1 MEGFRVIPPRLPT
14 ASSCLPEVSTRLLR
28 LLALCGVVTVLV
40 AGCATPVY
48 EGSLPWADGW
58 RVGKVSRIEAT
69 AQDLTF
75 YKRRCM
81 PKQLGHSSE
90 RFAIVQWVEVG
101 RSRWTVARLPADVTV
116 VVGESVY
123 VKVWDCSA
131 ALVKR
136 EKS

>member
-1 MEGFRVIPPRLPT
+1 MPALMST
-14 ASSCLPEVSTRLLR
+14 ASTCLPQVSARLLR
-28 LLALCGVVTVLV
+28 WLSLCVVTVLV

-81 PKQLGHSSE
+81 PTQLGRAPE
-90 RFAIVQWVEVG
+90 RFAIVQWREVG
-101 RSRWTVARLPADVTV
+101 RLRWTVARLPADVSV
-116 VVGESVY
+116 VAGETVY

-131 ALVKR
+131 DLVKR

>member
-1 MEGFRVIPPRLPT
+1 MST
-14 ASSCLPEVSTRLLR
+14 ASSCLPQVSARLLHW
-28 LLALCGVVTVLV
+28 LSLCVVTVLV

-69 AQDLTF
+69 AQDLAF

-81 PKQLGHSSE
+81 PTQLGRAPE
-90 RFAIVQWVEVG
+90 RFAIVQWREVG
-101 RSRWTVARLPADVTV
+101 RSRWTVARLPADVSV
-116 VVGESVY
+116 VAGESVY

-131 ALVKR
+131 SLVKR
-136 EKS
+136 EES

>member
-1 MEGFRVIPPRLPT
+1 MIPPRMST
-14 ASSCLPEVSTRLLR
+14 ASSCLPEASARLLR
-28 LLALCGVVTVLV
+28 LLAPCVVTVLV

-69 AQDLTF
+69 AQDLAF

-81 PKQLGHSSE
+81 PTQLGRAPE
-90 RFAIVQWVEVG
+90 RFAIVQWREVG
-101 RSRWTVARLPADVTV
+101 RSRWTVARLPADVSV
-116 VVGESVY
+116 VAGESVY

-131 ALVKR
+131 DLVKR

>member
-1 MEGFRVIPPRLPT
+1 VIPPRLST
-14 ASSCLPEVSTRLLR
+14 ASSCLQEVSTRLLR

-58 RVGKVSRIEAT
+58 RVGKVSRTEAT

-81 PKQLGHSSE
+81 PTQLGRAPE
-90 RFAIVQWVEVG
+90 RFAIVQWREVG
-101 RSRWTVARLPADVTV
+101 RSRWTVARVPADVNV
-116 VVGESVY
+116 VAGESVY

-131 ALVKR
+131 DLVKR

>member
-1 MEGFRVIPPRLPT
+1 MIPARMST
-14 ASSCLPEVSTRLLR
+14 ASSCLPEVSARLLR
-28 LLALCGVVTVLV
+28 LLAPCVVTVLV

-69 AQDLTF
+69 AQDLAF
-75 YKRRCM
+75 NKRRCM
-81 PKQLGHSSE
+81 PTQLGRAPE
-90 RFAIVQWVEVG
+90 RFAIVQWREVG
-101 RSRWTVARLPADVTV
+101 RSRWTVARLPADVSV
-116 VVGESVY
+116 VAGESVY

-131 ALVKR
+131 DLVKR

>member
-1 MEGFRVIPPRLPT
+1 MISPRMST
-14 ASSCLPEVSTRLLR
+14 TNSCLPEVSTRLLR
-28 LLALCGVVTVLV
+28 LLALCVVTVLV

-58 RVGKVSRIEAT
+58 RVGKVSRTEAT

-75 YKRRCM
+75 YKRRCVST
-81 PKQLGHSSE
+81 QLGRAPE
-90 RFAIVQWVEVG
+90 RFAIVQWREVG
-101 RSRWTVARLPADVTV
+101 RSRWTIARLPGDVSV

>member
-1 MEGFRVIPPRLPT
+1 MIPARMST
-14 ASSCLPEVSTRLLR
+14 ASSCLPQVSARLLR
-28 LLALCGVVTVLV
+28 WLALCVVTVLV

-69 AQDLTF
+69 AQDLAF

-81 PKQLGHSSE
+81 PTQLGRAPE
-90 RFAIVQWVEVG
+90 RFAIVQWREVG
-101 RSRWTVARLPADVTV
+101 RSRWTVARLPADVSV
-116 VVGESVY
+116 VAGEAVY

-131 ALVKR
+131 TLVKR
-136 EKS
+136 KES